1 MIYGSWDIN
10 CNRQIFFCHLGPLF
24 ELWKYHKNQNNPW
37 RYNILHKCTKNHDH
51 RLYCSW
57 DMAHD
62 GCNCYFHFG
71 LFFAILPPNSPKNEN
86 FKKMKKMLADIIII
100 HKRTKTRDHML
111 YCYWDMVRDRCN
123 CYFWFWPIFC
133 PFTPL
138 TAWKTK
144 IKKKKKEKKPWRYH
158 HFTQVYQKSWL
169 YAIPF
174 LRYGAWRMSLL
185 FFILGYFLPFYPPY
199 SPKNQ
204 NFKIMKKAPENII
217 ILYECHKTHDHMFLR
232 YGAWHM

>member
-144 IKKKKKEKKPWRYH
+144 IKKKKKKK
-158 HFTQVYQKSWL
+158 
-169 YAIPF
+169 
-174 LRYGAWRMSLL
+174 
-185 FFILGYFLPFYPPY
+185 
-199 SPKNQ
+199 SPGD
-204 NFKIMKKAPENII
+204 II
-217 ILYECHKTHDHMFLR
+217 ILHKCTKNHDYMLYHSWDMVHDGCHCYFSFWAIFCHFTPLTARKIKISK
-232 YGAWHM
+232 